1 MESAL
6 QPPPPVSTAALK
18 ARLASTIV
26 EQGPR
31 LRAFVRRQL
40 NDLAD
45 VEDVVQDVFTEL
57 TVAAELMQPIE
68 HLAAWLRRVARNRI
82 IDRYRARGREAPLL
96 DAPADSGDEADE
108 SSPRLI
114 DSLPA
119 LTQQGPESEHLR
131 SLLIDELV
139 AALDELPPE
148 QREVFV
154 AHEIDGTSFRDL
166 ASRSGVKL
174 NTLLGRKHAAVLHLR
189 RRLEEFRTL
198 LES

>member
-6 QPPPPVSTAALK
+6 ASPVSLK
-18 ARLASTIV
+18 ERLAATIA

-40 NDLAD
+40 DDLAD

-82 IDRYRARGREAPLL
+82 IDRYRARAREAPLL
-96 DAPADSGDEADE
+96 DAPVDARADPDEP
-108 SSPRLI
+108 SSRLI

-119 LTQQGPESEHLR
+119 LVEQGPESAHLR
-131 SLLIDELV
+131 SLLLEELM
-139 AALDELPPE
+139 AALDELPEE
-148 QREVFV
+148 QREVFI
-154 AHEIDGTSFRDL
+154 AHEIDGVSFKEL
-166 ASRSGVKL
+166 AAATGVNL
-174 NTLLGRKHAAVLHLR
+174 STLLGRKHTAVLHLR
-189 RRLEEFRTL
+189 RRLEEFQSL
-198 LES
+198 LQS

>member
-6 QPPPPVSTAALK
+6 QPPPIAAGLK
-18 ARLASTIV
+18 ARLAATIA
-26 EQGPR
+26 EQRPR

-40 NDLAD
+40 DDLAD

-57 TVAAELMQPIE
+57 TLATAVMEPIE
-68 HLAAWLRRVARNRI
+68 HLTAWLTRVARNRI

-96 DAPADSGDEADE
+96 DAPLGATGDSDE
-108 SSPRLI
+108 PGYRLI

-119 LTQQGPESEHLR
+119 LAEQGPESAHLR
-131 SLLIDELV
+131 SLLLEELV
-139 AALDELPPE
+139 AALDELPAE

-154 AHEIDGTSFRDL
+154 AHEIDGVSFREL
-166 ASRSGVKL
+166 AAQTGVNL
-174 NTLLGRKHAAVLHLR
+174 NTLLGRKRAAVLHLR
-189 RRLEEFRTL
+189 RRLEDIRTL